1 MTHLFPGLAA
11 IVLAVGAATFAAPA
25 WADTEEPRFAVVD
38 KIGVI
43 DVREYGPRLAA
54 EVVVQGDEESARSD
68 GFRLLADYIFGNNTA
83 RTKIAMTAPVAQ
95 TRNEKI
101 AMTAPVAQTRDGSG
115 WRVRFFMPAK
125 YTRETL
131 PQPNNPAV
139 QIVEVPAETMAVLR
153 FSNSRSAEAIAT
165 QTAALL
171 RGVES
176 SRWVVAGAPVT
187 WLYDPP
193 WTLPFWRRNEVAV
206 PVKPRDRS
214 AGNDRAGSDSH
225 YSIAIAHYGSH

>member
-1 MTHLFPGLAA
+1 MGRSFYAA
-11 IVLAVGAATFAAPA
+11 AAFVVAAGVTTAISPA
-25 WADTEEPRFAVVD
+25 RADTEEPRFTVVD

-43 DVREYGPRLAA
+43 EVREYGPRLAA

-68 GFRLLADYIFGNNTA
+68 GFRPLADYIFGNNTA
-83 RTKIAMTAPVAQ
+83 REKIAMTAPVAQ
-95 TRNEKI
+95 TRSERI
-101 AMTAPVAQTRDGSG
+101 AMTAPVSQTRDGSG

-131 PQPNNPAV
+131 PQPTNPAV

-153 FSNSRSAEAIAT
+153 FSNSRSAEAIAM
-165 QTAALL
+165 QTSALL

-176 SRWVVAGAPVT
+176 SRWIAVGAPVT

-206 PVKPRDRS
+206 PVKLR
-214 AGNDRAGSDSH
+214 
-225 YSIAIAHYGSH
+225 

>member
-1 MTHLFPGLAA
+1 MSGLFPAVTVFVAA
-11 IVLAVGAATFAAPA
+11 AVVMSAAAAPA
-25 WADTEEPRFAVVD
+25 RAATEEPRFAVVD

-43 DVREYGPRLAA
+43 EVRQYGPRLAA

-95 TRNEKI
+95 QRSEKI
-101 AMTAPVAQTRDGSG
+101 AMTAPVSQTRDGSG
-115 WRVRFFMPAK
+115 WRVRFFMPSR

-139 QIVEVPAETMAVLR
+139 QIAEVPGETMAVLR
-153 FSNSRSAEAIAT
+153 FSNSRSAEAIAK

-171 RGVES
+171 RGVEG
-176 SRWVVAGAPVT
+176 SRWIVAGAPVT

-193 WTLPFWRRNEVAV
+193 WTLPFFRRNEVAV
-206 PVKPRDRS
+206 PVKTR
-214 AGNDRAGSDSH
+214 
-225 YSIAIAHYGSH
+225 